1 MAEDR
6 QPTRPRRLSAILQ
19 ADLTGYARLMQGGE
33 DRTVSHLKSVRAEVW
48 QSAVDAA
55 GGRIVNIVADSVL
68 AEFGSAA
75 AAVAAA
81 IDVQERMARFNEAL
95 DEEQRLMFRI
105 GLHLGEVIVDET
117 ETIFGD
123 AVNVAARIQLMAE
136 PGGIAASPAIRDATH
151 LQASCAFVDG
161 GRHHAKNIRNSLHI
175 YHVLPRESA
184 SRRPVRAASRMR
196 RADIAIRRPMLWG
209 TVAATALLLAGS
221 GYLAFSPNPAPSVS
235 TAAQSLSAEQLEQA
249 LAERRTADALAAE
262 KRRLERQAQQRAEAE
277 TEAKRQADLELASAR
292 QARQKAE
299 RELAQLKAD
308 IDARRNAKDAG
319 GDQAAAMAERA
330 TEQAAQRSAEAEAAA
345 LLQAEEQAA
354 RKAAADAEAK
364 RRADHALAVAT
375 ERRKQAETEALAA
388 ANKTAAGMAK
398 PNEEAEA
405 AEQRLH
411 LEPADRRRLQVA
423 LTSLGFDT
431 RGHDGVFGP
440 RSREMIA
447 RWQKARNL
455 PATGFLTRAQQALLQ
470 ETEATRASYDE
481 QKKPAASHI
490 SSAADATWAAFPT
503 LENPACAAG
512 IGGAQRPAD
521 WQVDIKG
528 NTLTYASRSTKSSFT
543 VDLKALQ
550 PDGSGRV
557 VGKDDKNREF
567 YVTFA
572 PGSGARPFREAS
584 SITPCRYVY
593 TPKT

>member
-1 MAEDR
+1 
-6 QPTRPRRLSAILQ
+6 
-19 ADLTGYARLMQGGE
+19 
-33 DRTVSHLKSVRAEVW
+33 
-48 QSAVDAA
+48 
-55 GGRIVNIVADSVL
+55 
-68 AEFGSAA
+68 
-75 AAVAAA
+75 
-81 IDVQERMARFNEAL
+81 
-95 DEEQRLMFRI
+95 
-105 GLHLGEVIVDET
+105 
-117 ETIFGD
+117 
-123 AVNVAARIQLMAE
+123 MAE
-136 PGGIAASPAIRDATH
+136 PGGIAASPAIREAAH
-151 LQASCAFVDG
+151 LQGNCAFVDG
-161 GRHHAKNIRNSLHI
+161 GWHHAKNIRRSLHI

-184 SRRPVRAASRMR
+184 SRRPIRAASRMR
-196 RADIAIRRPMLWG
+196 RADIAIRKPMLWG

-221 GYLAFSPNPAPSVS
+221 LYLAFSQHPAPSVS
-235 TAAQSLSAEQLEQA
+235 TAALSLSTEQLEQA
-249 LAERRTADALAAE
+249 LAERRKADALAAE

-292 QARQKAE
+292 QARQQAE

-319 GDQAAAMAERA
+319 GDPAAVMAERA
-330 TEQAAQRSAEAEAAA
+330 TEQAAQRSAETEAAA

-364 RRADHALAVAT
+364 RRADQALAVAT
-375 ERRKQAETEALAA
+375 QRREQAETEALAA
-388 ANKTAAGMAK
+388 ANKAAANKAAAGRAK

-411 LEPADRRRLQVA
+411 LELADRRRLQVA

-447 RWQKARNL
+447 RWQNARNL
-455 PATGFLTRAQQALLQ
+455 PATGFLTRAQQQALLQ
-470 ETEATRASYDE
+470 ETEPMRASDDE
-481 QKKPAASHI
+481 QKKPAASHL
-490 SSAADATWAAFPT
+490 SGAADASWVAYPT

-528 NTLTYASRSTKSSFT
+528 NTLTYTSRSTKSSFT

-572 PGSGARPFREAS
+572 PGSGARPFHEAS
-584 SITPCRYVY
+584 SVTPCRYVY
-593 TPKT
+593 TPKTGGYSMRYMTIAGVLGVLATQAQAESKTYCLEVIPEKSVQACGVGCGPTYTVDVSNGVLTLGVNYARRLFSEPVKSDGKITASYRDPSGATLKFIGHGNGEYQISHAPNSCNYRLVPTVGKPPWNG